1 MKTLIQSLRILIL
14 FTILTG
20 VLYPILVTVLAG
32 AFFRDKASGS
42 LVTNHDTVIGSSLLA
57 QKCEKQDLFWP
68 RPSGCD
74 YATVPSGASNLG
86 PTSAA
91 LAKVLDDRRKQF
103 GENAP
108 VDLLTASG
116 SGLDPH
122 ISPEAAV
129 FQIARIAKARNL
141 PANRL
146 EEMVRIHTER
156 PQFGVLGSAR
166 VNVFALNIALNQLQ

>member
-14 FTILTG
+14 LTILTG
-20 VLYPILVTVLAG
+20 ILYPILVTVLAG
-32 AFFRDKASGS
+32 VCFRDRAMGS
-42 LVTNHDTVIGSSLLA
+42 LVMDHDTVIGSSLLA
-57 QKCEKQDLFWP
+57 QKCEKQDCFWP

-91 LAKVLDDRRKQF
+91 LVKALDDRRKQF
-103 GENAP
+103 GKNTS

-141 PANRL
+141 PENRL
-146 EEMVRIHTER
+146 EEMVRIHTEG
-156 PQFGVLGSAR
+156 PQFGFLGSPR

>member
-1 MKTLIQSLRILIL
+1 MKTLLQSLRMLIL
-14 FTILTG
+14 LTVLTG
-20 VLYPILVTVLAG
+20 ILYPILITLLAC
-32 AFFRDKASGS
+32 ACFHDKAMGS
-42 LVTNHDTVIGSSLLA
+42 LIFNHNTVVGSSLLV
-57 QKCEKQDLFWP
+57 QKCEQEDLFWP

-74 YATVPSGASNLG
+74 YGTVPSGASNLG

-91 LAKVLDDRRKQF
+91 LAKLLDDRRKQF

-122 ISPEAAV
+122 ISPEAAM
-129 FQIARIAKARNL
+129 FQIARIAKSRKL
-141 PANRL
+141 PASRL
-146 EEMVRIHTER
+146 EEMVRTHTEN
-156 PQFGVLGSAR
+156 PQFGILGSAR